1 MSALAPLEMTAR
13 VAGICDAG
21 VTVLPLVSVPV
32 SPSVSRRP
40 AARTPAHARPAAW
53 SPPRRRSARTATR
66 REDGAGTA
74 AEVRAGLLDDRG
86 HEPQEIPVAAPS
98 TAARP
103 VTPRRPPPA
112 ARPHPRPKRPA
123 RRATTA
129 TGTRLHQVPDPA
141 ALTCSLRHFVPLSYD
156 CRGLPALAEVGD
168 VSRMRQRVS
177 DSLKRRRHTQASP
190 SAQRGAMSNRDDQNY
205 TGPSGY

>member
-1 MSALAPLEMTAR
+1 MSALAPLEMTAWI
-13 VAGICDAG
+13 AGICVAG
-21 VTVLPLVSVPV
+21 VAVLPLVSVPV
-32 SPSVSRRP
+32 APSVSRRP

-112 ARPHPRPKRPA
+112 AGPHHVLNDQLAGRLPPLVPGFTRCRIQLPSRP
-123 RRATTA
+123 
-129 TGTRLHQVPDPA
+129 
-141 ALTCSLRHFVPLSYD
+141 CLRHFVSLSYG

-168 VSRMRQRVS
+168 VSRMRQHVS
-177 DSLKRRRHTQASP
+177 DSLKRRRHTQTSP
-190 SAQRGAMSNRDDQNY
+190 SAQRGPMSNRDSQNH